1 MNMGEHSSVFTSSYC
16 LRCCLCLHLSCLPK
30 KLESPHQCHV
40 QTCPVE
46 SAAAEHLLLR
56 SSFTEARAVIRPRPF
71 GKCNGFITYSITLL
85 AWRLWQNAQVDAPE
99 HVLTTL
105 LHGNQGH
112 TQHNTFPAFRS
123 MCAAQAEAKHRSTLA
138 TRLQNMS
145 WLARCL
151 LTWIILLQELGR
163 LPLNLLDP
171 YWVIVSVLSCK
182 QHRLRSLA

>member
-1 MNMGEHSSVFTSSYC
+1 MGEHSSVFTSSYC

-46 SAAAEHLLLR
+46 SAAAKHLLMR
-56 SSFTEARAVIRPRPF
+56 SSFAEATAVIRPRPC
-71 GKCNGFITYSITLL
+71 GKCNAFITYSITLL
-85 AWRLWQNAQVDAPE
+85 ARGLWQNAQVGAPE

-105 LHGNQGH
+105 LHGN
-112 TQHNTFPAFRS
+112 TFRAFRS
-123 MCAAQAEAKHRSTLA
+123 MCAGQAEAKHRSTLA

-171 YWVIVSVLSCK
+171 Y
-182 QHRLRSLA
+182 